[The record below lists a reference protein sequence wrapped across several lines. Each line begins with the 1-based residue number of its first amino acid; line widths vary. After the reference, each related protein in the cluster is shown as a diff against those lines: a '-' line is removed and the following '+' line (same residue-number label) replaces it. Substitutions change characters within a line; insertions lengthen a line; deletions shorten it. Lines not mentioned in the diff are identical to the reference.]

1 MFFVCV
7 LFLAGAG
14 LWTFG
19 VIRVRGE
26 PSLSSSWIGWFAGLA
41 TLAAAVLWSLVLFLQ

>member
-19 VIRVRGE
+19 VIRGRGE

-41 TLAAAVLWSLVLFLQ
+41 TLAAAVHWSLVLFLQ